1 MGKQGF
7 FSDIYQKYKAD
18 GITLETATTNNQD
31 AAGDFIIRQ
40 NAFVLTI
47 LSLLMLSVDT
57 FWLVLS
63 LFIHFEYFTFP
74 YAFGYVI
81 GITVPLAVLFFIR
94 YGKTTAKRSRA
105 LSLLFQSGIILS
117 VLLFNPVWRSSVMD
131 AHGIGIPVL
140 WLIAIAF
147 ITLPSLTDSIVMMLL
162 LIISVIIPKFIAPDS
177 SYSLIGN
184 LVIAVCAVTAYFG
197 FRANTFRCA
206 RLIGRLA
213 DTSYLDFQT
222 KVFNR
227 RALYEYLESIKKSD
241 VKNIGIMMYDID
253 EFKRYNDEYSHKK
266 GDEILATIGETTSA
280 FLSGE
285 GAKVFRYNG
294 GEFVAIMENVNEERF
309 LKDAIKVKDIVE
321 NLHIECKDDSLRQY
335 VTVTIG
341 CTIAE
346 KNNILDDDTL
356 GEADTQLFIGKRG
369 AKNCVVFKGRIF
381 VAEGEISMSQQP
393 THYTE
398 RVAKAINEAIATGE
412 LKAYYQP
419 LFDTS
424 THKLVG
430 AEALSRWVKKDGTVI
445 LPAEFIPELEKDS
458 SILAID
464 WFMYEEVCKMLKRQ
478 KGLGIPQV
486 RISVNFSR
494 MHVLYERS
502 IEKRLCEIADSYDIP
517 HDLIEIEIT
526 ESAYIHLPNIIE
538 PFVRN
543 IRAQG
548 FAIAVD
554 DFGSGASSLEF
565 IKSVDVD
572 TLKIDR
578 SLISSNCADEKE
590 RVLLESVVFLAHR
603 LQLNSVAE
611 GVETMEQMGFLK
623 TLGVNQIQGFL
634 FSMPLS
640 ENDFIEICRKEAANT
655 SEIILTDN
663 LSRPSSVQ
671 MLMDTVFKEYPV
683 VLMSNLTRNS
693 YYTMTYESFTD
704 YNYTRAGALTDLI
717 EEICTTLDPAE
728 IENFRST
735 FDLTNQFKRYE
746 RGEEKII
753 FECRIHGKKDNT
765 VYKTVT
771 TTSYFIKEKGNDDLL
786 VITFCSGSIL
796 KDN

>member
-1 MGKQGF
+1 MRKREF
-7 FSDIYQKYKAD
+7 FSDIYKKFKTD
-18 GITLETATTNNQD
+18 GITLEAATTKNLD
-31 AAGDFIIRQ
+31 VAGDFIIRQ
-40 NAFVLTI
+40 NTFIMAI
-47 LSLLMLSVDT
+47 LALLMLAVDT

-63 LFIHFEYFTFP
+63 LFIHFEFFNFP
-74 YAFGYVI
+74 YSIGYVI
-81 GITVPLAVLFFIR
+81 GIAVPLAIIFFVR
-94 YGKTTAKRSRA
+94 YGKMDAKRQRV
-105 LSLLFQSGIILS
+105 LTLLFHSGIILS

-140 WLIAIAF
+140 WLIACAF
-147 ITLPSLTDSIVMMLL
+147 ITLPSITDSFVMMSLL
-162 LIISVIIPKFIAPDS
+162 VISTIIPKFVAPNS
-177 SYSLIGN
+177 GYSLIGN
-184 LVIAVCAVTAYFG
+184 LVIAICAVTAYFG

-206 RLIGRLA
+206 RLVGRLA

-222 KVFNR
+222 KVLNR
-227 RALYEYLESIKKSD
+227 KALNEYLTSIGNREIS
-241 VKNIGIMMYDID
+241 NIGVMMYDID
-253 EFKRYNDEYSHKK
+253 DFKKYNDEYSHKK
-266 GDEILATIGETTSA
+266 GDEILSTIAEAASG
-280 FLSGE
+280 FLSDE
-285 GAKVFRYNG
+285 NAKVFRYNG
-294 GEFVAIMENVNEERF
+294 GEFVAIMENVTEERL
-309 LKDAIKVKDIVE
+309 LKTAIKVKDIVE
-321 NLHIECKDDSLRQY
+321 NLHIERKDDSIRPY
-335 VTVTIG
+335 VTITIG
-341 CTIAE
+341 CTLADKENAI
-346 KNNILDDDTL
+346 NGDVI

-381 VAEGEISMSQQP
+381 VAEGEISMAQQP

-398 RVAKAINEAIATGE
+398 CVAKAISEAISKKE
-412 LKAYYQP
+412 LRAFYQP
-419 LFDTS
+419 LFETT
-424 THKLVG
+424 THRLVG
-430 AEALSRWVKKDGTVI
+430 AEALSRWVKQDGTVI

-464 WFMYEEVCKMLKRQ
+464 WYMFEEVCQMLKRQ
-478 KGLGIPQV
+478 KTMGVPQV

-502 IEKRLCEIADSYDIP
+502 IEKRLCEIADSYGVP

-572 TLKIDR
+572 TLKIDK
-578 SLISSNCADEKE
+578 SLINSNCTDEKE

-640 ENDFIEICRKEAANT
+640 EDDFIAACGKEAG
-655 SEIILTDN
+655 ILTEAPSNEN
-663 LSRPSSVQ
+663 LSRPSTVQ

-704 YNYTRAGALTDLI
+704 FNYTRAGALTDLMD
-717 EEICTTLDPAE
+717 EICSTLDPAE
-728 IENFRST
+728 IESFRST
-735 FDLTNQFKRYE
+735 FDLANQFKCYE
-746 RGEEKII
+746 RGDEKIS
-753 FECRIHGKKDNT
+753 FTCRIHGKDDTN
-765 VYKTVT
+765 YKKID

-786 VITFCSGSIL
+786 VITLCSGRL
-796 KDN
+796 M

>member
-1 MGKQGF
+1 MVKRGF

-18 GITLETATTNNQD
+18 GITLETAISKTLD
-31 AAGDFIIRQ
+31 VVGDFIIRQ
-40 NAFVLTI
+40 NAFVMTLI
-47 LSLLMLSVDT
+47 SLLLIIVDS
-57 FWLVLS
+57 FWLIVN
-63 LFIHFEYFTFP
+63 LFLHFEFFNSLYS
-74 YAFGYVI
+74 FGFVV
-81 GITVPLAVLFFIR
+81 GIAVPLAVLFFIR
-94 YGKTTAKRSRA
+94 YGRLDAKRSRFLA
-105 LSLLFQSGIILS
+105 YMLHFCIIVS
-117 VLLFNPVWRSSVMD
+117 SFLFNPVWRSSMMNSD
-131 AHGIGIPVL
+131 GIGLPVI
-140 WLIAIAF
+140 WLLACTF
-147 ITLPSLTDSIVMMLL
+147 ITLPSITDSIIVMSALML
-162 LIISVIIPKFIAPDS
+162 STIIPRFVCPDAT
-177 SYSLIGN
+177 YSLAGN
-184 LVIAVCAVTAYFG
+184 MIVAICTVIAYFA

-206 RLIGRLA
+206 RLVGRLA

-222 KVFNR
+222 KVLNR
-227 RALYEYLESIKKSD
+227 RALYEYMAGLEGRDI
-241 VKNIGIMMYDID
+241 KNIGVMMYDID
-253 EFKRYNDEYSHKK
+253 NFKNYNDEYSHKK
-266 GDEILATIGETTSA
+266 GDEILASIGKATSA
-280 FLSGE
+280 FLIEE

-294 GEFVAIMENVNEERF
+294 GEFVAILENVTEEYF
-309 LKDAIKVKDIVE
+309 LKTAIKVKDIVE
-321 NLHIECKDDSLRQY
+321 DLHIECKNDSLRQY
-335 VTVTIG
+335 VTVTVG

-346 KNNILDDDTL
+346 KDCILEDDTL
-356 GEADTQLFIGKRG
+356 GDADSQLFIGKRG

-393 THYTE
+393 TSYTV
-398 RVAKAINEAIATGE
+398 RVAKAINEAISTGE
-412 LKAYYQP
+412 LRAFYQP

-424 THKLVG
+424 THRLVG
-430 AEALSRWVKKDGTVI
+430 AEALSRWVKQDGNVI

-458 SILAID
+458 SILAVD
-464 WFMYEEVCKMLKRQ
+464 WYMFEEVCKMLKRQ
-478 KGLGIPQV
+478 KNLGIPQV

-502 IEKRLCEIADSYDIP
+502 IENRLCEIADSYDIP

-640 ENDFIEICRKEAANT
+640 EDDFIETCRKEAANS
-655 SEIILTDN
+655 SEISMNEN
-663 LSRPSSVQ
+663 LSRPSSMQ

-704 YNYTRAGALTDLI
+704 YNYTRAGALTDLLD
-717 EEICTTLDPAE
+717 EICSTIDPAE
-728 IENFRST
+728 IQSFRAT
-735 FDLTNQFKRYE
+735 FDLANQFRLYE
-746 RGEEKII
+746 RGDEKII
-753 FECRIHGKKDNT
+753 FECRIHGKDNT
-765 VYKTVT
+765 DYKTIN

-786 VITFCSGSIL
+786 VITLCSGRL
-796 KDN
+796 VNN

>member
-1 MGKQGF
+1 MEKHRF
-7 FSDIYQKYKAD
+7 FSDIYQKYRAD
-18 GITLETATTNNQD
+18 GITLETATTKNLNVFE
-31 AAGDFIIRQ
+31 DFIIRQ
-40 NAFVLTI
+40 NTFVMVLI
-47 LSLLMLSVDT
+47 SFLMLTVDT
-57 FWLVLS
+57 FWLVMN
-63 LFIHFEYFTFP
+63 LFRHYEYFNSP
-74 YAFGYVI
+74 YSFGFVV
-81 GITVPLAVLFFIR
+81 GLAVPLAIIFLIR
-94 YGKTTAKRSRA
+94 YGRSDAKRARIYA
-105 LSLLFQSGIILS
+105 LLLQVSIIVS
-117 VLLFNPVWRSSVMD
+117 VLMFNPVWRSDVLEMPN
-131 AHGIGIPVL
+131 GIGLPMF
-140 WLIAIAF
+140 WLFACIF
-147 ITLPSLTDSIVMMLL
+147 ITLPSIKDSIIIMCLL
-162 LIISVIIPKFIAPDS
+162 TISTVIPKFIMPS
-177 SYSLIGN
+177 VEYHLTGN
-184 LVIAVCAVTAYFG
+184 LIISICTVIAYFA
-197 FRANTFRCA
+197 FRGNTFRCA
-206 RLIGRLA
+206 RLVERLA

-222 KVFNR
+222 KVLNR
-227 RALYEYLESIKKSD
+227 RALYEYLETIKNSD
-241 VKNIGIMMYDID
+241 VKNIGVMMYDID
-253 EFKRYNDEYSHKK
+253 DFKKYNDEYSHKE
-266 GDEILATIGETTSA
+266 GDEVLATIGKATSE
-280 FLSGE
+280 FLNAE
-285 GAKVFRYNG
+285 GANVFRYNG
-294 GEFVAIMENVNEERF
+294 GEFVAIMENVTEESF
-309 LKDAIKVKDIVE
+309 LKTAIKVKDIVE
-321 NLHIECKDDSLRQY
+321 NLQIECKDNSLRQY

-346 KNNILDDDTL
+346 KDSILEDDTL

-398 RVAKAINEAIATGE
+398 RVAKAINEAISTGE
-412 LKAYYQP
+412 FKAYYQP

-430 AEALSRWVKKDGTVI
+430 AEALSRWVKQDGTVI

-458 SILAID
+458 SILAVD
-464 WFMYEEVCKMLKRQ
+464 WYMFEEVCKMLKRQ

-502 IEKRLCEIADSYDIP
+502 IEKRLCEIADTYDIP

-640 ENDFIEICRKEAANT
+640 EDDFLEICRKEAANT
-655 SEIILTDN
+655 SEITLNDN
-663 LSRPSSVQ
+663 FTRPSSVQ

-704 YNYTRAGALTDLI
+704 YNYTRAGALTDLLD
-717 EEICTTLDPAE
+717 EICATIDPAE
-728 IENFRST
+728 IESFRST
-735 FDLTNQFKRYE
+735 FDLANQFRRYE

-753 FECRIHGKKDNT
+753 FECRIHGKNDT
-765 VYKTVT
+765 DYKTIT

-786 VITFCSGSIL
+786 VITFCSGRL
-796 KDN
+796 LNN

>member
-1 MGKQGF
+1 MEKKGF

-18 GITLETATTNNQD
+18 GISLETATTSNKD
-31 AAGDFIIRQ
+31 VSVDFIIRQ
-40 NAFVLTI
+40 NAFVLTV
-47 LSLLMLSVDT
+47 LSVLMLSVDT
-57 FWLVLS
+57 FWLILS
-63 LFIHFEYFTFP
+63 LFIHYEYFNFP
-74 YAFGYVI
+74 YTFGYVI
-81 GITVPLAVLFFIR
+81 GISVPLAELFFIR
-94 YGKTTAKRSRA
+94 YGKSSVARSRM
-105 LSLLFQSGIILS
+105 LSLLLQAGIISS

-147 ITLPSLTDSIVMMLL
+147 ITLPSLADSIVMMLL
-162 LIISVIIPKFIAPDS
+162 LIISVIIPKFIAPHS
-177 SYSLIGN
+177 GYSLIGN

-227 RALYEYLESIKKSD
+227 RALYEYLESIKNTEL
-241 VKNIGIMMYDID
+241 KNIGIMMYDID
-253 EFKRYNDEYSHKK
+253 DFKRYNDEYSHKK
-266 GDEILATIGETTSA
+266 GDEILATIGEATST
-280 FLSGE
+280 FLTGE

-294 GEFVAIMENVNEERF
+294 GEFVAIMENVNEESF

-478 KGLGIPQV
+478 KTLGIPQV

-502 IEKRLCEIADSYDIP
+502 IEKRLCEIADSYDVP

-578 SLISSNCADEKE
+578 SLISSNCSDEKE

-655 SEIILTDN
+655 SEITQNDN

-717 EEICTTLDPAE
+717 DEICTTLDPAE
-728 IENFRST
+728 IESFRST
-735 FDLTNQFKRYE
+735 FDLSDQFKRYE

-771 TTSYFIKEKGNDDLL
+771 TKSYFIKEKGNDDLL